1 MIQQGYFRL
10 SLKLAIAIQG
20 EASMAAPAERPYL
33 SAEEILIKRQLDPS
47 WMPGQD
53 EDLVMDET
61 RMAAAYEDAVRRG
74 VVDVPGVIPD
84 PRFVASVNGTLDPR
98 TAASLYG
105 ETLKPDASS
114 GPSGGF
120 PFAALAPIVGAI
132 APSLIS
138 TGLKFITGLFSKKKD
153 KAEGS
158 GVFAPNARGRFMA
171 SIAPRLLDDEEEIRN
186 YRGKRF
192 WREMLKLVHS
202 YLVEALETSGIP
214 ESRARTVATATISH
228 MLPPSF
234 QRFVARTDAAD
245 SDPTSAQ
252 VDDEAPS
259 AEAGDEDEEPS
270 GRGEKPSESHLRSV
284 IRPFPEW
291 AIHEATDWKLPRKH
305 VRDLVNERLMKY
317 DRRYIPDGGSKEGIK
332 DFWEK
337 TKSISKAVGKELLP
351 ILTAASAA
359 AASEVVRRV
368 IRGIDVKSTSKPLM
382 QMHRQLT
389 EGSSEVIPDPID
401 STEGSGLPD
410 YDAPSP
416 AGPLAIAPSQRAR
429 VGRIGGEYVRPPV
442 GTPKGSPLWKQY
454 MAHIR
459 SMRGTSGSGKTRKA
473 KKASSSRMP
482 AVTIQL

>member
-1 MIQQGYFRL
+1 
-10 SLKLAIAIQG
+10 
-20 EASMAAPAERPYL
+20 MAATPLDRPYL
-33 SAEEILIKRQLDPS
+33 SAEEIMIKRQLDPS
-47 WMPGQD
+47 WMPDQD
-53 EDLVMDET
+53 VDLVTDET
-61 RMAAAYEDAVRRG
+61 YMAAAYGDAVRRG

-84 PRFVASVNGTLDPR
+84 PRFIASVNGRLDPR

-105 ETLKPDASS
+105 PGIGEASTGVTGS

-202 YLVEALETSGIP
+202 YLVEALETSGIS

-234 QRFVARTDAAD
+234 QRFVARTD

-252 VDDEAPS
+252 VDDEVAA

-429 VGRIGGEYVRPPV
+429 VGRIGGEYVRPPA

-473 KKASSSRMP
+473 KKASSSRSSSSAMTTGLRQSPDWRMP

>member
-1 MIQQGYFRL
+1 
-10 SLKLAIAIQG
+10 
-20 EASMAAPAERPYL
+20 MAAPAERPYL

-53 EDLVMDET
+53 VDLVGDEA
-61 RMAAAYEDAVRRG
+61 RMAAAYESAVQRG
-74 VVDVPGVIPD
+74 IVDVPGIIPN
-84 PRFVASVNGTLDPR
+84 PRFVASVNGTLDPH

-105 ETLKPDASS
+105 ATLEPDATS
-114 GPSGGF
+114 GPRGGF

-153 KAEGS
+153 KTEGS

-171 SIAPRLLDDEEEIRN
+171 SIAPRLLDDEEEIRH

-192 WREMLKLVHS
+192 WREMLKLVHG
-202 YLVEALETSGIP
+202 YLIEALEISGIP
-214 ESRARTVATATISH
+214 ESRARIVATATISH
-228 MLPPSF
+228 MIPPGF
-234 QRFVARTDAAD
+234 QRFVARTDTAD
-245 SDPTSAQ
+245 SSATSDSTSTNAQ
-252 VDDEAPS
+252 VEQV
-259 AEAGDEDEEPS
+259 AEAAAPPSTPDEDEEPS
-270 GRGEKPSESHLRSV
+270 GRGEKPSETHLRSV

-291 AIHEATDWKLPRKH
+291 AIHEATDWKLPRKR

-337 TKSISKAVGKELLP
+337 TKSITKAVGKELLP

-368 IRGIDVKSTSKPLM
+368 IRGIDVKSTNKPLM
-382 QMHRQLT
+382 QMHSELT
-389 EGSSEVIPDPID
+389 EGSSEVIPDPIN

-410 YDAPSP
+410 YDAPTP
-416 AGPLAIAPSQRAR
+416 DGPLAIAPSQRAR
-429 VGRIGGEYVRPPV
+429 VGRIGGEYARPPP

-459 SMRGTSGSGKTRKA
+459 SMRGSASGSGKTRNA
-473 KKASSSRMP
+473 KKASSSSSAMP
-482 AVTIQL
+482 AVTIRL